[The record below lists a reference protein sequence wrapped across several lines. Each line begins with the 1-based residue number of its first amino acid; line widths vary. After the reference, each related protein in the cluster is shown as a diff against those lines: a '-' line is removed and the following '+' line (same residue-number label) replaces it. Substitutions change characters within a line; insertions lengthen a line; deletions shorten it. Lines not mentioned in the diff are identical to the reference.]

1 MSANQP
7 ADEGFSSAQDI
18 HEVERRKGPTR
29 RRKKWRE
36 SRRCRRKSPIYRLCV
51 FLPFT
56 TTEVLHTNAQRQLL
70 NCLHATTLKVGL
82 LLHFGPQPRLFRL
95 VAPNTTCRQ

>member
-1 MSANQP
+1 VA
-7 ADEGFSSAQDI
+7 
-18 HEVERRKGPTR
+18 RKPPLQEEITDLSVMR
-29 RRKKWRE
+29 
-36 SRRCRRKSPIYRLCV
+36 